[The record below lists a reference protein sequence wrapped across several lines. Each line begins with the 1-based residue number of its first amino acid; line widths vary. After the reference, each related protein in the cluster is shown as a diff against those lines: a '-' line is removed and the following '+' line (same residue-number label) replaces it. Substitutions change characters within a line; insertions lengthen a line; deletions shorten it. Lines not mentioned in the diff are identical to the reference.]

1 MLVPER
7 SYSPNL
13 LEEQPL
19 DKSADFIQQCRGE
32 GFHIKYVHTKQI
44 KSLSLCHSAVLI
56 WYLFNTEYN
65 RPF

>member
-1 MLVPER
+1 MLVPDR

-32 GFHIKYVHTKQI
+32 SFHI
-44 KSLSLCHSAVLI
+44 
-56 WYLFNTEYN
+56 E
-65 RPF
+65 